1 MKRIIVG
8 AGNAFSVYGFNLW
21 YGNPHLLARYSTK
34 LEEIKY
40 ADFIDDH
47 NPLFILLVTHDKIH
61 HRTVFRILRLR
72 EPNTQVDT
80 QLLNSESAD
89 SPNGAVPEDHP
100 QELLHGTRGIR
111 ELLAGKASHSSVGV
125 MGRDSVALGLRKA
138 SMMKDSVIS
147 EPS

>member
-1 MKRIIVG
+1 MKRVIVG

-21 YGNPHLLARYSTK
+21 YGHPQLLARYSTK

-61 HRTVFRILRLR
+61 HKTVFRILRLR
-72 EPNTQVDT
+72 DPHTQTDT
-80 QLLNSESAD
+80 QILNSEGAE
-89 SPNGAVPEDHP
+89 SPVGDAPEAKAMHAS
-100 QELLHGTRGIR
+100 RSVR
-111 ELLAGKASHSSVGV
+111 ELLSGKAAHSSVGV
-125 MGRDSVALGLRKA
+125 LGRDSVALGLRKA